1 MGVTEHSRLTLR
13 VCLVLIVFLAVSGLG
28 HTQDEEPLVFLVN
41 AELVPIAYAE
51 HGVAKG
57 VVVDIARA
65 LGKKIGRPVEVRAM
79 DWMEAQAEVASGQ
92 ADALLQMNRTPVREA
107 VYSYSSPLLKSE
119 FVIFRRQTDWDI
131 QGIADLDGK
140 RVGVEPGG
148 CAFDLLS
155 GNENVEIVSASAASG
170 LRLLRAGDL
179 DAVVLDRWIGEY
191 ELARSGISGIQVARE
206 PLEISYSHI
215 AVRKGNE
222 ELLDLIDYGL
232 QALESE
238 GTLAS
243 ILNDWRGE
251 NVIYMTQAHR
261 MRVVASAAAIVFM
274 VIALIS
280 IAFAVKLKRL
290 NQELEQKVA
299 ERTEELLEVNERLQ
313 RANEELKRQSLLDQL
328 TQILNRRGFERV
340 FDKAWKVSRR
350 DQLPIALIMIDVDR
364 FKDINDSHGHLAGDQ
379 CLRDLA
385 LVLKKNV
392 KRPGD
397 AVARLS
403 GDEFACI
410 LYNTAEE
417 GAAQVAEAMREQI
430 ESLTVPCEGEEH
442 GFSVSLGVAAVVP
455 DRDMDPVDLIALA
468 DRALYKAKKIGK
480 NRVARASEV

>member
-1 MGVTEHSRLTLR
+1 
-13 VCLVLIVFLAVSGLG
+13 
-28 HTQDEEPLVFLVN
+28 
-41 AELVPIAYAE
+41 
-51 HGVAKG
+51 
-57 VVVDIARA
+57 
-65 LGKKIGRPVEVRAM
+65 
-79 DWMEAQAEVASGQ
+79 
-92 ADALLQMNRTPVREA
+92 
-107 VYSYSSPLLKSE
+107 
-119 FVIFRRQTDWDI
+119 
-131 QGIADLDGK
+131 
-140 RVGVEPGG
+140 
-148 CAFDLLS
+148 
-155 GNENVEIVSASAASG
+155 
-170 LRLLRAGDL
+170 
-179 DAVVLDRWIGEY
+179 
-191 ELARSGISGIQVARE
+191 
-206 PLEISYSHI
+206 
-215 AVRKGNE
+215 
-222 ELLDLIDYGL
+222 
-232 QALESE
+232 
-238 GTLAS
+238 
-243 ILNDWRGE
+243 
-251 NVIYMTQAHR
+251 

-280 IAFAVKLKRL
+280 IAFVVKLKRL

-410 LYNTAEE
+410 LYNTAED

-430 ESLTVPCEGEEH
+430 ESLTAWKERSM
-442 GFSVSLGVAAVVP
+442 GFQS
-455 DRDMDPVDLIALA
+455 ALA
-468 DRALYKAKKIGK
+468 WQLWFLTGIWIPLT
-480 NRVARASEV
+480 